1 MNFTQKSNKRNRQL
15 LSDQKEQL
23 SLFNRK
29 CIKNAIKWNSRI
41 VEYLQSNKVNKLF
54 ESLMA
59 LMFVVCSRLGCFQF
73 WVLTQ
78 TDRLIVFKTYCR
90 PCSRYFQGFF
100 VAYGKMTVV
109 FFDSLDLFDFL
120 NSSGNS
126 KVMLF
131 VGA

>member
-90 PCSRYFQGFF
+90 PCSRYF
-100 VAYGKMTVV
+100 
-109 FFDSLDLFDFL
+109 
-120 NSSGNS
+120 
-126 KVMLF
+126 
-131 VGA
+131 